1 MTSGQDKS
9 LRELVGGEMMTTE
22 KANYAGGQSREEQ
35 ERAIT
40 WEELQVLVQA
50 GHLSQEDADL
60 QMRMR
65 TPRQPHAPSHHTID
79 HKDVYDRL
87 RDMIEQGRLTRE
99 DANTA
104 QESPAG
110 RRTLGRRTRTP
121 ASSIPRAARWRKS

>member
-1 MTSGQDKS
+1 MYISCSHDKTSRHHTS
-9 LRELVGGEMMTTE
+9 SHHTSSHHT
-22 KANYAGGQSREEQ
+22 SRHH
-35 ERAIT
+35 T
-40 WEELQVLVQA
+40 N
-50 GHLSQEDADL
+50 
-60 QMRMR
+60 
-65 TPRQPHAPSHHTID
+65 SHHTINHD
-79 HKDVYDRL
+79 DVYDRL